1 MEHLGARLSLY
12 ISGWNIM
19 INHYFIWDVYLYI
32 YIWLWIS
39 TICLGFT
46 IWIALWW
53 PFTMYII
60 MGVIQFINYI
70 WKFYSESSPNGCIFT
85 ATFTIQ
91 PDKRWFGVIVG
102 GTYRDDWNLHLH
114 GGFIEMLAT
123 ASKPCGKIWGD
134 HWNVMGY
141 LPPKSRKNAG
151 YLRLAIESIPIINYS
166 RARTS

>member
-19 INHYFIWDVYLYI
+19 INHYFIWDVYVYI

-60 MGVIQFINYI
+60 MAVIQYFHSNM
-70 WKFYSESSPNGCIFT
+70 GL
-85 ATFTIQ
+85 IQ
-91 PDKRWFGVIVG
+91 PEKRWFGVLVG

-114 GGFIEMLAT
+114 GGLIEMLAT
-123 ASKPCGKIWGD
+123 ASKLCGIFSGEIRTERA
-134 HWNVMGY
+134 MGY